1 MPTATAA
8 WEEAVASVPPAV
20 VVYFT
25 LELQHPG
32 FLEGAVNVPIRI
44 VNGVTADQTFTIEAG
59 GAFGGGTPQV
69 FKAIPFEADFPEFS
83 EGRVPETRISVD
95 NVLREI
101 LPHIQAAMAFR
112 ADLKAL
118 YREYRS
124 DDTSAPCY
132 GPVEFVVRD
141 VSITGTRLEGT
152 ARLDN
157 LASRKVPSRIY
168 SVKDFPGL
176 QP

>member
-1 MPTATAA
+1 MPTGNAA
-8 WEEAVASVPPAV
+8 WEEAVASVPTELV
-20 VVYFT
+20 IYFT

-32 FLEGAVNVPIRI
+32 FLEGAVEVPIRI
-44 VNGVTADQTFTIEAG
+44 VNGVSTDQTFTIEAG
-59 GAFGGGTPQV
+59 AVFNPGAPAT
-69 FKAIPFEADFPEFS
+69 FKAIPFEAEYPEFA

-95 NVLREI
+95 NVLREL
-101 LPHIQAAMAFR
+101 LPHIQNAMTFR

-132 GPVEFVVRD
+132 GPVEFIVRQLS
-141 VSITGTRLEGT
+141 VTGTRLEGV

-168 SVKDFPGL
+168 SLQDFPGL

>member
-1 MPTATAA
+1 MATGNAA
-8 WEEAVASVPPAV
+8 WEEAVASVPPDV
-20 VVYFT
+20 TVYFT

-32 FLEGAVNVPIRI
+32 FVELGTPVAIRI
-44 VNGVTADQTFTIEAG
+44 VTGVSSDQTFTIEAG

-69 FKAIPFEADFPEFS
+69 FKAIPFEADYPEFA
-83 EGRVPETRISVD
+83 EGRVPETRITVD

-101 LPHIQAAMAFR
+101 LPHIQAAMTFR

-124 DDTSAPCY
+124 DDTSAPVY
-132 GPVEFVVRD
+132 GPVEFIVRNLT
-141 VSITGTRLEGT
+141 VSGTRLEGV

>member
-1 MPTATAA
+1 MPTGNAA
-8 WEEAVASVPPAV
+8 WQEAIASVPPEIV
-20 VVYFT
+20 LYFT

-32 FLEGAVNVPIRI
+32 FLEGGVEVPIRI
-44 VNGVTADQTFTIEAG
+44 VNGVTTDQIFTIEAG
-59 GAFGGGTPQV
+59 AAFDAGQPAT
-69 FKAIPFEADFPEFS
+69 FKAIPFESEFPEFA
-83 EGRVPETRISVD
+83 EGRVPETRIAVD

-101 LPHIQAAMAFR
+101 LPHIQNAMTYR

-124 DDTSAPCY
+124 DDTSEPCY
-132 GPVEFVVRD
+132 GPVEFIVRQLS
-141 VSITGTRLEGT
+141 VTGTRLEGV

-168 SVKDFPGL
+168 SLQEFPGL